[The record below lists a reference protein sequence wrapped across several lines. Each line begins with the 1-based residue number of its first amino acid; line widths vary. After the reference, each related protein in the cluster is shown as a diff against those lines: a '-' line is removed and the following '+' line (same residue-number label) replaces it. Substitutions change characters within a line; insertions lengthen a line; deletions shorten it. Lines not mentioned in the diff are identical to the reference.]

1 LALAFC
7 LNFTLHERVLS
18 HDRPKMKMATWMM
31 ALQCSAAASVA
42 AADRTLTNGLVA
54 ASVSS
59 DCALTAIHL
68 AGGADSY
75 GR

>member
-1 LALAFC
+1 
-7 LNFTLHERVLS
+7 
-18 HDRPKMKMATWMM
+18 MKMAIWMM
-31 ALQCSAAASVA
+31 ALRCSAAALVA

-59 DCALTAIHL
+59 DCALTAIRL
-68 AGGADSY
+68 AGGADSH